1 MPLKTP
7 LRVETKGLWAGI
19 YDADGV
25 LICGNDFATTDTA
38 EDDVKNYAE
47 IVAAV
52 NGRAGLA
59 ELLADWIKLA
69 NAFGCAI
76 EPAVVKWASEIE
88 FEEAMSVNDRALN
101 FIAALA
107 ASTPTQGGE

>member
-47 IVAAV
+47 IVTAV
-52 NGRAGLA
+52 NGRAGMEARIEQLRKSIEVA
-59 ELLADWIKLA
+59 AGCNCMGDWKIGHK
-69 NAFGCAI
+69 
-76 EPAVVKWASEIE
+76 
-88 FEEAMSVNDRALN
+88 AL
-101 FIAALA
+101 IGGLEKDDEALA
-107 ASTPTQGGE
+107 APTPTQGGEG